1 MSSTTT
7 TADARPSEEKTPLM
21 TVLKRFGKE
30 FADDDIP
37 GLAAEVAYHAV
48 FAIPAI
54 MILLV
59 LIGAIFEQTTDV
71 AVADRLRELVDER
84 APADT
89 KQILSDLIDNAIAQ
103 TSGGLASIGALS
115 AAVIALWSGSN
126 ATATLMKAFNRA
138 YDIDED
144 RPFIKKKAVAIGLTA
159 LLGLMINLA
168 FVLFVFG
175 GKIGQWVADRFGL
188 GNAFELAVNI
198 GRWPLGV
205 LFLMLMLAVLY
216 YLGPNVEQSFRW
228 ISPGS
233 VAATVLWIGL
243 VLGFSIY
250 LQFSNPGSAYGTLSS
265 ILVFLFF
272 LYLTAIVLLIGA
284 ELNAVVEKRYDP
296 ATVKDI
302 QRKQAAGEAEPDAL
316 HTGEDGPPPAEREVQ
331 DRRPAPVRG
340 AAPAWHSER
349 AAGGHAADGSSS
361 WGTVAKA
368 GAATAGVILLSRFI
382 RR

>member
-1 MSSTTT
+1 MSHHVPPPQGRQRRIEPGARTMSSTTT

-284 ELNAVVEKRYDP
+284 ELNAVMEKRYDP

-302 QRKQAAGEAEPDAL
+302 QRK
-316 HTGEDGPPPAEREVQ
+316 
-331 DRRPAPVRG
+331 
-340 AAPAWHSER
+340 
-349 AAGGHAADGSSS
+349 
-361 WGTVAKA
+361 
-368 GAATAGVILLSRFI
+368 
-382 RR
+382 